1 MNKIVLLF
9 FIFAFA
15 VLSVEAK
22 EFYFNSAN
30 IEITTENEESLVDE
44 KEFSRLVKNLK
55 KFKVSSE
62 EISDLYYAR
71 ANWFRYE
78 QKDTMYAMNNYTKAL
93 EYNPQNKKVL
103 LEISDLEFYEKDYN
117 SALFYVKK
125 LILLNPDERN
135 YHSMA
140 ASIYV
145 LLEQYD
151 DAIEELQKAN
161 ASKNELA
168 SVYYLRGKFS
178 QEQNDLNNALSDF
191 NTALKYNPHDRE
203 ALLAASYIK
212 NEFKDYNGALNDIKK
227 LISLYPNNSGLYYL
241 EGLIYS
247 QLKQYHNAI
256 NACTKSIVLKNKNPH
271 AFYWRA
277 VNELKLRQDEKA
289 FKDLEYAKQQY
300 YEMNDIENY
309 KHISNVI
316 SILNEINANSII
328 SKPYQQSPNNQYF
341 SDNTES
347 VKELKKINKNL
358 ENINRAKY
366 MFPKDNNRDL
376 QMLDLFFNKS
386 YTNSSSVD
394 FRDLQILYGF

>member
-1 MNKIVLLF
+1 
-9 FIFAFA
+9 
-15 VLSVEAK
+15 
-22 EFYFNSAN
+22 
-30 IEITTENEESLVDE
+30 
-44 KEFSRLVKNLK
+44 
-55 KFKVSSE
+55 
-62 EISDLYYAR
+62 
-71 ANWFRYE
+71 
-78 QKDTMYAMNNYTKAL
+78 
-93 EYNPQNKKVL
+93 
-103 LEISDLEFYEKDYN
+103 
-117 SALFYVKK
+117 
-125 LILLNPDERN
+125 
-135 YHSMA
+135 MA